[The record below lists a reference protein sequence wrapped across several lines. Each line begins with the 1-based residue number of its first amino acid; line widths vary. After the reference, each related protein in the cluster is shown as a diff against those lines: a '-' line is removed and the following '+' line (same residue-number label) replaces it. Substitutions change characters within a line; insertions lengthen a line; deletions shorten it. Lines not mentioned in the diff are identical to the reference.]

1 MEMVMVSD
9 PSAAPDGGGE
19 PPTLAPEVLDTEP
32 AADTPEPEPTI
43 ADVLSALR
51 VAQGQARVAEQATRD
66 LGARIDESE
75 RTRERSFASLVNVM
89 DEPGAEGY
97 AAPPAEPASTATRGE
112 RFAQALEESKVT
124 DQAVTA
130 ASSSQDST
138 AYAMELV
145 RLQGQIEGE
154 IGAAGLNV
162 QAVLQMQQA
171 ATAMGDT
178 SLQPTATDANAL
190 IAEWRER
197 LIPLVRQRQA
207 QAGVDPSNPTLTNGA
222 PQGTPATPGTSAAA
236 GFKTFG
242 DVEDA
247 FNDSKID
254 QARLVELAKTFPEG
268 RRFLERL
275 EKNR

>member
-9 PSAAPDGGGE
+9 PSAVPDDGGE
-19 PPTLAPEVLDTEP
+19 SPTFAPGVPDTEP
-32 AADTPEPEPTI
+32 VADTPAPEPTI

-66 LGARIDESE
+66 LGARIDASE
-75 RTRERSFASLVNVM
+75 RLREHSFASLVNVL
-89 DEPGAEGY
+89 DEPDVEEP
-97 AAPPAEPASTATRGE
+97 PPAADSTGGATRSE
-112 RFAQALEESKVT
+112 RFNEGVQQGQQADQVAATAPSYDAIAQE
-124 DQAVTA
+124 QAMA
-130 ASSSQDST
+130 
-138 AYAMELV
+138 
-145 RLQGQIEGE
+145 RLQGQIEGH
-154 IGAAGLNV
+154 INAAGLDV
-162 QAVLQMQQA
+162 PAVLQMQQA
-171 ATAMGDT
+171 AAAMGDT
-178 SLQPTATDANAL
+178 SLQPMAADPTAL
-190 IAEWRER
+190 LAEWRER
-197 LIPLVRQRQA
+197 LIPSIKQRQA
-207 QAGVDPSNPTLTNGA
+207 QAGVDSSNPNFTSGA

-254 QARLVELAKTFPEG
+254 QVRLVELAKTFPEG

>member
-1 MEMVMVSD
+1 MVSD
-9 PSAAPDGGGE
+9 PSAVPDGGGE
-19 PPTLAPEVLDTEP
+19 PPTLAPEVPDTELV
-32 AADTPEPEPTI
+32 ADTPAPDPTI
-43 ADVLSALR
+43 ADVLSALK

-75 RTRERSFASLVNVM
+75 RTRERSFASLVNVL
-89 DEPGAEGY
+89 DEPGAEDY
-97 AAPPAEPASTATRGE
+97 TAPPAEPAPPATRGA
-112 RFAQALEESKVT
+112 RFAQALEESRAT
-124 DQAVTA
+124 DQAIA
-130 ASSSQDST
+130 ASSSSQDST

-145 RLQGQIEGE
+145 RLQGQVEGE
-154 IGAAGLNV
+154 IGAAGLDV
-162 QAVLQMQQA
+162 RAVLQMQQA
-171 ATAMGDT
+171 AAAMGDT
-178 SLQPTATDANAL
+178 SLNPVATDAGAL
-190 IAEWRER
+190 ITEWRER
-197 LIPLVRQRQA
+197 LIPLVKQRQA
-207 QAGVDPSNPTLTNGA
+207 QAGVDPSNPNLASGA

-254 QARLVELAKTFPEG
+254 QVRLVELAKTFPEG

>member
-1 MEMVMVSD
+1 MVSD
-9 PSAAPDGGGE
+9 PSAVPDGGGE
-19 PPTLAPEVLDTEP
+19 PPTLAPEVPDIEP
-32 AADTPEPEPTI
+32 AADAPEPEPTI
-43 ADVLSALR
+43 ADVLSALK

-66 LGARIDESE
+66 LSARIDESE

-89 DEPGAEGY
+89 DEPGAEDY
-97 AAPPAEPASTATRGE
+97 AAPPAEPTPTATRSE
-112 RFAQALEESKVT
+112 RFAQALEESKAA
-124 DQAVTA
+124 DHAATA
-130 ASSSQDST
+130 APSPEAT
-138 AYAMELV
+138 AHSMELV

-154 IGAAGLNV
+154 IGASGLDV

-171 ATAMGDT
+171 ATAMGDQ
-178 SLQPTATDANAL
+178 SLVPTATDANAL
-190 IAEWRER
+190 IHEWRER
-197 LIPLVRQRQA
+197 LIPLIKQRQA
-207 QAGVDPSNPTLTNGA
+207 QAGVDPSNSNLLNGA

-254 QARLVELAKTFPEG
+254 QVRLVELAKTFPEG